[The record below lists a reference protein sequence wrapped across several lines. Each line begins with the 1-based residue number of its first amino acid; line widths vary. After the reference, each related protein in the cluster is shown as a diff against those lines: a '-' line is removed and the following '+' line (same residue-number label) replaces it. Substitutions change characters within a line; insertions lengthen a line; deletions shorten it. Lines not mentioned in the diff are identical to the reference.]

1 MGARVKNENQ
11 SKTIFQRR
19 LDDYLPLV
27 EFAYHNSYYSSIGMA
42 SYEALY
48 NRKCSSPICWDEV
61 GERKLLGPEIVQITV
76 DKIKLIQRRMW
87 VAQSR

>member
-48 NRKCSSPICWDEV
+48 NRKCSSPIC
-61 GERKLLGPEIVQITV
+61 
-76 DKIKLIQRRMW
+76 
-87 VAQSR
+87 